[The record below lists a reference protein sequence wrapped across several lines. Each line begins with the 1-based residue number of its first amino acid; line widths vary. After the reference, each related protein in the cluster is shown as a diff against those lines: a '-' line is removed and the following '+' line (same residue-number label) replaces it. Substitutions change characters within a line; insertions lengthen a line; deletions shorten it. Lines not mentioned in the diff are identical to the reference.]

1 MKFMIVKNCR
11 YALNGITVVDF
22 NKDQDLDGY
31 DINLC
36 NRLVEIGL
44 AKRIDN
50 EKNDSTLK
58 NDENKELK
66 ESEVIEESKESEVI
80 EESKKTRGRSKKVS
94 K

>member
-1 MKFMIVKNCR
+1 MKFMIIQNCR
-11 YALNGITVVDF
+11 YALNGITVVGF

-50 EKNDSTLK
+50 EKND
-58 NDENKELK
+58 
-66 ESEVIEESKESEVI
+66 
-80 EESKKTRGRSKKVS
+80 RQ
-94 K
+94 

>member
-1 MKFMIVKNCR
+1 MKFMIIQNCR
-11 YALNGITVVDF
+11 YALNGITVVGF

-58 NDENKELK
+58 NDEK
-66 ESEVIEESKESEVI
+66 IESKELEV
-80 EESKKTRGRSKKVS
+80 EEKPKKTRGKSKKVS